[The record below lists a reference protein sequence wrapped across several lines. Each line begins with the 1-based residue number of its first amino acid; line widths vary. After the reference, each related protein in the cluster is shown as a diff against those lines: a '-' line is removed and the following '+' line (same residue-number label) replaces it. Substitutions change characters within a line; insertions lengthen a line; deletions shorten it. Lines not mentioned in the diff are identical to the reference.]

1 LVSSRASRYEP
12 GVQGDL
18 APFRE
23 PRETGQRILDELADV
38 ALLLAVQD
46 LETLPARDTSG
57 LTSLGIIR
65 RRPVVAGVINEYR
78 RPIPPR
84 N

>member
-57 LTSLGIIR
+57 LTSLR